1 MKKTLAQILA
11 QQPEHN
17 IGTVSSDT
25 LETTALIERFL
36 AELQQ
41 RDPGRYAIEQLEWEE
56 LRQEHASDEQQA
68 FFLDS
73 LFMILDAIAPP
84 FCYFGAHPDD
94 AACFG
99 FWVSSFLLDDVPVFT
114 EGQKG
119 SLPVD
124 VWLLCEQRNGAT
136 VLLNQ
141 KTGVVAWTL

>member
-1 MKKTLAQILA
+1 MKKTITKILT
-11 QQPEHN
+11 QQPVHH

-25 LETTALIERFL
+25 LETPVLIERFL
-36 AELQQ
+36 AELQH

-56 LRQEHASDEQQA
+56 IQKEHASDEQQS

-73 LFMILDAIAPP
+73 MFMILDAIAPP

-99 FWVSSFLLDDVPVFT
+99 FWVSSFLLDDVPTFT

-119 SLPVD
+119 LPTD
-124 VWLLCEQRNGAT
+124 DWLLCERSNGT
-136 VLLNQ
+136 SVLLNQ